1 MTGEFSN
8 IVIQGIASAVPTYEE
23 NNSKYEKILGKRQLK
38 RQTRITG
45 ASRRRISGK
54 FQRSSDL
61 CYGAAV
67 PLMKKLNWK
76 PEEIKVLIMVTQ
88 RPNYVFPS
96 TAFLLQKQLGIPK
109 DCIVFDINLGCS
121 SFPVGVQVVS
131 SLLQLCKIHDKG
143 LLLLADTVKSLS
155 YPECKIKKNVITHN
169 MLFGSAG
176 AAVALEKV
184 DDTKSLMFMS
194 KSDGN
199 SFDAIIQRFGVPA
212 NMDGGKVFDF
222 AINDVSKDII
232 AFRDS
237 FRLKESDIDY
247 YVFHQAQNMILD
259 TIDDACDI
267 AKEKELRSIEE
278 FGNTSGVSIPMSI
291 CANRNQFENK
301 KSIRVLCCGFGVG
314 LSWGSIF
321 AEINTEN
328 ILPIIETDEHYE
340 DDKVPVGELKEKTVV
355 VFNADTPMGEC
366 LSRYLSNQ
374 SAEILMVGDDK
385 EKLRE
390 IQKDLYTAS
399 YVYEGVTVNI
409 ADMVKQ
415 IYEFEYEYPI
425 HGIVFASDDDKS
437 DEIREVFGLL
447 NKDEEMKNRV
457 IIVKEKSHYDSLIE
471 LIEELEEEAL
481 SEKLCVNGIIYDK
494 NKIDLVQSVHE
505 GREWVDEFLQRGCP
519 DEMKR
524 QFHIALGVRFLLSD
538 AGQFTSGTV
547 LRMER

>member
-8 IVIQGIASAVPTYEE
+8 IAIQGIASAVPTYEE

-76 PEEIKVLIMVTQ
+76 PDQIKVLIMVTQ

-121 SFPVGVQVVS
+121 SFPVGVQVVA
-131 SLLQLCKIHDKG
+131 SLLQTCQIHDKG

-155 YPECKIKKNVITHN
+155 YPESKIKKSVITHN

-184 DDTKSLMFMS
+184 DDTKPLMFMS
-194 KSDGN
+194 KADGN

-237 FRLKESDIDY
+237 FQLKESDIDY

-278 FGNTSGVSIPMSI
+278 FGNTSGVSIPVSI
-291 CANRNQFENK
+291 CANRNRFANK
-301 KSIRVLCCGFGVG
+301 KSIRILSCGFGVG
-314 LSWGSIF
+314 LSWGSVY
-321 AEINTEN
+321 AEIDTEN
-328 ILPIIETDEHYE
+328 ILPLIETDEHYE
-340 DDKVPVGELKEKTVV
+340 EDKVPVGMLKEKTVV
-355 VFNADTPMGEC
+355 VLGADTPMGEC

-374 SAEILMVGDDK
+374 SAEILMVGDDR

-390 IQKDLYTAS
+390 IQRDLYTTS
-399 YVYEGVTVNI
+399 YVFEGSIANI
-409 ADMVKQ
+409 ADMMRQ
-415 IYEFEYEYPI
+415 IYEFDYEYPI
-425 HGIVFASDDDKS
+425 QGIVFAFDEDKS
-437 DEIREVFGLL
+437 DEIREVFDLL
-447 NKDEEMKNRV
+447 NQDEEMKNRV
-457 IIVKEKSHYDSLIE
+457 ILVQEKSHYDNLFK
-471 LIEELEEEAL
+471 LVEELDKEAL
-481 SEKLCVNGIIYDK
+481 SEKLCINGIIYDK
-494 NKIDLVQSVHE
+494 NKMDLIQSVHE
-505 GREWVDEFLQRGCP
+505 GREWVDEFLEKGCP